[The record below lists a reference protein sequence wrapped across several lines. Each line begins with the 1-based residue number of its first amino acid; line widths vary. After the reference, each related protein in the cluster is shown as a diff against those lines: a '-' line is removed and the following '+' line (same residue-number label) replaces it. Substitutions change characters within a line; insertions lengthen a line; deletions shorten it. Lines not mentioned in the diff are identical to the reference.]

1 MRLRTRA
8 SRGGNHEA
16 SLFEKHLHECRVR
29 CATVTTSLSLVQR
42 ARRAVPEVSKFLT
55 VGAVA
60 YVVDVGLFNLLR
72 FAGEGAV
79 LAEKPIT
86 AKTIS
91 TIAAILV
98 AYFGN
103 KTWTYGDRGGHHL
116 SKEIV
121 LFFVINGAAML
132 LSLGCLAISHYVLQL
147 DNALA
152 DNISANVIGIGLG
165 TIFRF
170 YCYRRF
176 VFIAQP

>member
-1 MRLRTRA
+1 MT
-8 SRGGNHEA
+8 S
-16 SLFEKHLHECRVR
+16 
-29 CATVTTSLSLVQR
+29 SLSIVQR
-42 ARRAVPEVSKFLT
+42 VRRAVPEVSKFLT

-86 AKTIS
+86 AKAIS
-91 TIAAILV
+91 TVAAILV

-103 KTWTYGDRGGHHL
+103 RTWTYGDRAGHHI

-121 LFFVINGAAML
+121 LFFLINGAAMV
-132 LSLGCLAISHYVLQL
+132 LSLGCLALSHYVMGL

-165 TIFRF
+165 TLFRF

-176 VFIAQP
+176 VFVAQS

>member
-1 MRLRTRA
+1 MT
-8 SRGGNHEA
+8 S
-16 SLFEKHLHECRVR
+16 
-29 CATVTTSLSLVQR
+29 SLSIVQR
-42 ARRAVPEVSKFLT
+42 VRRAVPEVSKFLT

-86 AKTIS
+86 AKAIS
-91 TIAAILV
+91 TVAAILV

-103 KTWTYGDRGGHHL
+103 RTWTYGDRAGHHI

-121 LFFVINGAAML
+121 LFFLINGAAMV
-132 LSLGCLAISHYVLQL
+132 LSLGCLALSHYVMGL

-165 TIFRF
+165 TLFRF

-176 VFIAQP
+176 VFVAQA

>member
-1 MRLRTRA
+1 MTAPHSISSRLRRA
-8 SRGGNHEA
+8 I
-16 SLFEKHLHECRVR
+16 
-29 CATVTTSLSLVQR
+29 
-42 ARRAVPEVSKFLT
+42 PEVSKFLT

-79 LAEKPIT
+79 LSEKPLT
-86 AKTIS
+86 AKAIS

-103 KTWTYGDRGGHHL
+103 KTWTYGDRAGHRF

-132 LSLGCLAISHYVLQL
+132 LSLGCLAISHYVLGL
-147 DNALA
+147 DSPLA
-152 DNISANVIGIGLG
+152 DNISANIIGIGLG

-176 VFIAQP
+176 VFVAQS

>member
-1 MRLRTRA
+1 
-8 SRGGNHEA
+8 
-16 SLFEKHLHECRVR
+16 
-29 CATVTTSLSLVQR
+29 VTSSLSIVQR
-42 ARRAVPEVSKFLT
+42 VRRAVPEVSKFLT

-86 AKTIS
+86 AKAIS
-91 TIAAILV
+91 TVAAILV

-103 KTWTYGDRGGHHL
+103 RTWTYGDRAGHHI

-121 LFFVINGAAML
+121 LFFLINGAAMV
-132 LSLGCLAISHYVLQL
+132 LSLGCLALSHYVMGL

-165 TIFRF
+165 TLFRF

-176 VFIAQP
+176 VFVAQS

>member
-1 MRLRTRA
+1 MTA
-8 SRGGNHEA
+8 PHSISSRI
-16 SLFEKHLHECRVR
+16 
-29 CATVTTSLSLVQR
+29 
-42 ARRAVPEVSKFLT
+42 RRAIPEVSKFLT

-86 AKTIS
+86 AKAIS

-103 KTWTYGDRGGHHL
+103 KTWTYGDRAGHRF

-132 LSLGCLAISHYVLQL
+132 LSLGCLAISHYVLGL
-147 DNALA
+147 DSPLA
-152 DNISANVIGIGLG
+152 DNISANIIGIGLG

-176 VFIAQP
+176 VFVAQS

>member
-1 MRLRTRA
+1 MT
-8 SRGGNHEA
+8 S
-16 SLFEKHLHECRVR
+16 
-29 CATVTTSLSLVQR
+29 SLSIVQR
-42 ARRAVPEVSKFLT
+42 VRRAVPEVSKFLT

-86 AKTIS
+86 AKAIS
-91 TIAAILV
+91 TVAAILV

-103 KTWTYGDRGGHHL
+103 RTWTYGDRAGHHI

-121 LFFVINGAAML
+121 LFFLINGAAMV
-132 LSLGCLAISHYVLQL
+132 LSLGCLALSHYVMGL

-152 DNISANVIGIGLG
+152 DNISANIIGIGLG
-165 TIFRF
+165 TVFRF

-176 VFIAQP
+176 VFVAQA

>member
-1 MRLRTRA
+1 MTA
-8 SRGGNHEA
+8 PHSISSRI
-16 SLFEKHLHECRVR
+16 
-29 CATVTTSLSLVQR
+29 QR
-42 ARRAVPEVSKFLT
+42 AIPEVSKFLT

-86 AKTIS
+86 AKAIS

-103 KTWTYGDRGGHHL
+103 KTWTYGDRAGHRF

-132 LSLGCLAISHYVLQL
+132 LSLGCLAISHYVLGL
-147 DNALA
+147 DSPLA
-152 DNISANVIGIGLG
+152 DNISANIIGIGLG

-176 VFIAQP
+176 VFVAQS